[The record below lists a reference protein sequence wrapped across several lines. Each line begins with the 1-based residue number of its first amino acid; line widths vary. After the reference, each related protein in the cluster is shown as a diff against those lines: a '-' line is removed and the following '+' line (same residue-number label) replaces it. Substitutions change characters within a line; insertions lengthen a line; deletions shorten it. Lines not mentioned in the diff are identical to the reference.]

1 MLEEKLLQEEN
12 NKHLTEN
19 TSNQLTKKEK
29 KDLKSNK
36 IRKTN
41 NPKNFKQTST
51 EPIKSTIKENDKTSK
66 IIFEH
71 KDDNN
76 ESFNEEPNILTNQI
90 ENSIMRIPRPKKE
103 SMCHSDE
110 LENEEKNV
118 LNLNLSF
125 IKKEEDA

>member
-1 MLEEKLLQEEN
+1 MQEEN
-12 NKHLTEN
+12 NKMLYEDN
-19 TSNQLTKKEK
+19 NSNQQTKREKKES
-29 KDLKSNK
+29 KSNK

-41 NPKNFKQTST
+41 NPKNFKQTPNNDQVGKT
-51 EPIKSTIKENDKTSK
+51 AKENEKTTTTK
-66 IIFEH
+66 IFEH

-76 ESFNEEPNILTNQI
+76 ESFIEEPNILTNQI
-90 ENSIMRIPRPKKE
+90 ENSIMRIARPKKE

-125 IKKEEDA
+125 IKKEEEP

>member
-1 MLEEKLLQEEN
+1 MQEEN
-12 NKHLTEN
+12 NKMSSEN
-19 TSNQLTKKEK
+19 NSQQTKREKKET
-29 KDLKSNK
+29 KSNK

-41 NPKNFKQTST
+41 NPKNFKQT
-51 EPIKSTIKENDKTSK
+51 PNDQIIKTAAAKENQNTTATR
-66 IIFEH
+66 IFEH

-76 ESFNEEPNILTNQI
+76 ESFTEEPNILTNQI
-90 ENSIMRIPRPKKE
+90 ENSIMRIERPKKE

-125 IKKEEDA
+125 IKKEEEP